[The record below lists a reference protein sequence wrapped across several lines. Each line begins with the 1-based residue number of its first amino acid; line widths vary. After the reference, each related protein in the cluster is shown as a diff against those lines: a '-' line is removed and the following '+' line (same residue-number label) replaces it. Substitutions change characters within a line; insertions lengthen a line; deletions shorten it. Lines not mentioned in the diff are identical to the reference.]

1 MEKIGDVI
9 LKDKEKRETS
19 QGRLHQL
26 DSITLLYPL
35 DTTRHPHSQDHLFKG
50 IPLLLD
56 AKGPLHHPIRGQSPR
71 LYDALLLHILH
82 ILCLH
87 LRESRAPQ
95 DIALQCER
103 KEGTITNAP
112 RSLMIGVTKGG
123 KIQEAKE
130 TEKRT

>member
-1 MEKIGDVI
+1 MEKIGDGI

-19 QGRLHQL
+19 QGRLHQP
-26 DSITLLYPL
+26 DSITLLYL
-35 DTTRHPHSQDHLFKG
+35 LVTTRHPHSQDRLFKG

-56 AKGPLHHPIRGQSPR
+56 AKGPLRHRIRGQSPH

-87 LRESRAPQ
+87 LRESRVPQ
-95 DIALQCER
+95 DIVLQCER
-103 KEGTITNAP
+103 KEGTITSAP
-112 RSLMIGVTKGG
+112 RSLMTGVMKGG
-123 KIQEAKE
+123 KKQEAKE